1 MVEIEVQ
8 NYAKEAG
15 SVKYLP
21 NSWNLVICPSFQVS
35 GEADTLVSS
44 LEPSGSLHEFLIFIQ

>member
-21 NSWNLVICPSFQVS
+21 NSWNLVICPSFQVVRR
-35 GEADTLVSS
+35 GRYFGKLTR
-44 LEPSGSLHEFLIFIQ
+44 IFWLFT